1 MATQI
6 FRLGDQN
13 KPEVAEMQR
22 VLNHLG
28 LYPFGIDGDFGT
40 GTYRALIA
48 FQTQNGITPD
58 GVLGP
63 NTMEALRK
71 VKVKPPKDLYTV
83 KNIIEAMKKKKYTI
97 REEQYRLNMVGIRMD
112 NVYDNRFSDK
122 LVIFWKNEKND
133 WEKREYKWTTMP
145 GTYGQGVFNPITVL
159 GVTGTAALKEAQY
172 LDTWTFVDSYAGWL
186 NYPYFW
192 QTKNV
197 TVYRDGNR
205 NETLELTNPQ
215 QVGLF
220 GINLHRMSNNGI
232 DSDTVNSTWASWSI
246 GCQGAPEP
254 TFAEIVSLA
263 RVSAKFHGN
272 IFDYTLLNKND
283 L

>member
-6 FRLGDQN
+6 FRLGDQD

-22 VLNHLG
+22 ILNHVG
-28 LYPFGIDGDFGT
+28 LYPFAIDGDFGF

-71 VKVKPPKDLYTV
+71 VKIEPPKDLYSA
-83 KNIIEAMKKKKYTI
+83 KNIINAMKKKKYTI
-97 REEQYRLNMVGIRMD
+97 REEQYRLNMVGVRMD

-122 LVIFWKNEKND
+122 LVIFWKNEKKD

-159 GVTGTAALKEAQY
+159 GITGTAALKEAQY
-172 LDTWTFVDSYAGWL
+172 LDTWTFVDSYGGWL

-197 TVYRDGNR
+197 TVYRDGNK
-205 NETLELTNPQ
+205 NETLELNNPQ

-254 TFAEIVSLA
+254 VFADIVALA

-272 IFDYTLLNKND
+272 IFDYTLLNKSD